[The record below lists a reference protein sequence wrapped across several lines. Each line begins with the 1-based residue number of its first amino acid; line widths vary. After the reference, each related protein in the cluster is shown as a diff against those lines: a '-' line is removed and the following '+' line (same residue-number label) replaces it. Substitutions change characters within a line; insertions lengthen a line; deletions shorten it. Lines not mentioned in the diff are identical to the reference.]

1 MRKPCSTKYW
11 KVPSA
16 QALWYEVVL
25 VPPSRPPLSLLVH
38 AWRHELVEGSLDVK
52 LPTRPDE
59 KAEVGRV
66 REETRREEKIIRKK
80 IREEKGQKKEEKGGK
95 VAKHTS
101 FPMFCGPG
109 GSKSRLAKAA
119 GAEPSGPMRD
129 EKLHTSLAGTTFRSQ
144 NAQSA
149 PGSEHFWK
157 L

>member
-1 MRKPCSTKYW
+1 MESTF
-11 KVPSA
+11 SA
-16 QALWYEVVL
+16 SVVVRSSTGSPL
-25 VPPSRPPLSLLVH
+25 SPPLSLLVH